1 MKYYRIRKEHGGK
14 PAYAIRNGELHVVG
28 QYIANELFTE
38 KELKRLG
45 LKGYEKYV
53 DIVYLPK
60 YKTFMSF
67 GARFEINYKNI
78 EK

>member
-45 LKGYEKYV
+45 IIGYEKYV

-67 GARFEINYKNI
+67 GARFEITYKNY
-78 EK
+78 EE